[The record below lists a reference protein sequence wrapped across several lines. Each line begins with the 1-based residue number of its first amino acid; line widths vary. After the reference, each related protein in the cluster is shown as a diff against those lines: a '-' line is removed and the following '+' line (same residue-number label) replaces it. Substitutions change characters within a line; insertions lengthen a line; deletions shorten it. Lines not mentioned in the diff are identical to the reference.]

1 MSFCPSVRLSRR
13 LTAAAAA
20 GGFAAEVGRGQQIS
34 TDSCCRRATCG
45 PRKFRV
51 RLQGGPTCLFIDGLP
66 ERERES
72 ARDQRAYR
80 LSATWA
86 AMTRCRS
93 TTSRQFAHWQSF
105 QRHWRLC
112 PFRHDTT
119 PWLRHRAHLGVRS
132 SRLDDVLEG
141 PPPSAARP
149 AAAVDDQSC
158 TPTGTFVSK

>member
-1 MSFCPSVRLSRR
+1 MLLRSGAGSRYR
-13 LTAAAAA
+13 PTAAAAA
-20 GGFAAEVGRGQQIS
+20 
-34 TDSCCRRATCG
+34 RRAG
-45 PRKFRV
+45 RV
-51 RLQGGPTCLFIDGLP
+51 NFGSDCKEVRRACLLMDYP
-66 ERERES
+66 RERES

-93 TTSRQFAHWQSF
+93 TTSRQLAHWQSF

-119 PWLRHRAHLGVRS
+119 PWLRQRAHLGVRS

-141 PPPSAARP
+141 PPPSAGRP
-149 AAAVDDQSC
+149 AAAVDDHSC
-158 TPTGTFVSK
+158 TPTGTFVYRVGQKTRLLCRCRYFIG